1 MRRFV
6 ASALLGIF
14 LVGLLGGC
22 DLTSLG
28 DLGDASKAIISERGA
43 TATADMTMDQVRL
56 QTRDQLKDG
65 SCLVGKQA
73 GNGEGQGEVLRLR
86 DGSCQ

>member
-1 MRRFV
+1 MRRFM

-14 LVGLLGGC
+14 LLGIMGGC
-22 DLTSLG
+22 DLTSLS
-28 DLGDASKAIISERGA
+28 DLSDVSKAIVAERGT
-43 TATADMTMDQVRL
+43 TAAGDMTLDQIRL

-65 SCLVGKQA
+65 SCQIAKQA
-73 GNGEGQGEVLRLR
+73 GNGQGQGDLLRLR

>member
-28 DLGDASKAIISERGA
+28 DLSDVSKAI
-43 TATADMTMDQVRL
+43 V
-56 QTRDQLKDG
+56 
-65 SCLVGKQA
+65 
-73 GNGEGQGEVLRLR
+73 
-86 DGSCQ
+86 